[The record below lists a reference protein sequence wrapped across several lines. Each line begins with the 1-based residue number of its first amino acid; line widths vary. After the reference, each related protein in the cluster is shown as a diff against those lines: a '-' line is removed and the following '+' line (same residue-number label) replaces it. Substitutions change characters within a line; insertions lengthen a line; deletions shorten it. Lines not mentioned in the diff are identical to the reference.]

1 MEGKFDQCGIYNW
14 LKALYVK
21 LYFCPPGEPRKLRNE
36 PRISYPLLDVRM
48 KVQYYHF
55 LVIVISNSSETNSQ
69 YSCQTYFMRHLT
81 IAKLNFIGECAYI
94 TPLELQ
100 R

>member
-1 MEGKFDQCGIYNW
+1 
-14 LKALYVK
+14 
-21 LYFCPPGEPRKLRNE
+21 
-36 PRISYPLLDVRM
+36 M

-55 LVIVISNSSETNSQ
+55 LVIVVSNSSETNSQ

-81 IAKLNFIGECAYI
+81 IAKLNFLRECATI
-94 TPLELQ
+94 TSLEFQ